1 MHVHMTTSLPSE
13 WATARPLETY
23 ETQFLSL
30 GFSRYDTVKK
40 MLSTFVRTPT
50 GVITYTET
58 PHTVGSLARCY
69 GTESVT
75 VTVYSRSPRVWV
87 EDLGV
92 EGQTVFVQHQPTH
105 VA

>member
-1 MHVHMTTSLPSE
+1 MNVRMTTSLPSE

-23 ETQFLSL
+23 ETQFLAVGL
-30 GFSRYDTVKK
+30 SRYDTAKK
-40 MLSTFVRTPT
+40 MLSTIVRTPT
-50 GVITYTET
+50 GAITYTET

-69 GTESVT
+69 AVEFVT

-105 VA
+105 AA

>member
-13 WATARPLETY
+13 WVTARPLETY
-23 ETQFLSL
+23 ETQFHSL
-30 GFSRYDTVKK
+30 GFSRYDTAKK
-40 MLSTFVRTPT
+40 MLSTIVRAPT
-50 GVITYTET
+50 GLITYTET
-58 PHTVGSLARCY
+58 PYTLGSLARLY
-69 GTESVT
+69 TTEYAT
-75 VTVYSRSPRVWV
+75 VTVYSRSPRVWM

>member
-23 ETQFLSL
+23 ETEFQSL
-30 GFSRYDTVKK
+30 GFCRYDTTKK
-40 MLSTFVRTPT
+40 MLSTIVRAPT

-58 PHTVGSLARCY
+58 PYTLGSLARLY
-69 GTESVT
+69 GIEYVT
-75 VTVYSRSPRVWV
+75 VTVYSQSPRVWV

-92 EGQTVFVQHQPTH
+92 KGQTVFVQHQPTH
-105 VA
+105 AV